1 MSGTDFISP
10 HAQAE
15 AAAEILRTTVA
26 VRERA
31 KQLLSRARQGE
42 SPWFIVDDGFLE
54 SAASEIVA
62 ATRRRYPKL
71 HIPLHSRWRHFEAG
85 GVDRKAQLDR
95 LLAHLPRPLR
105 GHAMIDLAFV
115 SVLLDAG
122 AGPEWKYVEP
132 ATGQTFTR
140 SEGLAV
146 ASFHAFVAG
155 LFSSDKDHPLRA
167 DSAGLR
173 GLVTDHLASAFQVS
187 EANPLVGR
195 RGACHPAQA
204 AGRGHVASNPKHSA
218 KTAGPAACSTTMI
231 SPLGPDVPPTADVTA
246 HDILS
251 EILMTLS
258 GIWPSGNSIATVP
271 LGDCW
276 RHSAVRGEGLS
287 DGWMPFHKLSQWLTY
302 SLIEPFEWSGV
313 TVLKLDELTALPE
326 YRNGGLLIDS
336 GLLRL
341 RDESAAQEIWQPG
354 DEIVVEWRALTVA
367 LMDEVAHAV
376 RHAAAI
382 ERSAAAA
389 GLRAGRRHL
398 GRRARAG
405 AAASQRP
412 AAAARWSATG
422 RCFEEQQG
430 NKNGQPPPDRTSA
443 GTAQAHVDAQEGGQH
458 QQLPAPAQRAGDADG
473 LRSDARHG
481 RCRKSRSRRR
491 WRR

>member
-1 MSGTDFISP
+1 MSGTDFVSH

-15 AAAEILRTTVA
+15 AAAAILRTTAA
-26 VRERA
+26 VRDRA
-31 KQLLSRARQGE
+31 RQLLSRARQGE
-42 SPWFIVDDGFLE
+42 STWFVVDDGFLD
-54 SAASEIVA
+54 SAASEVVA

-85 GVDRKAQLDR
+85 GVDRKAELDR

-115 SVLLDAG
+115 SVLLDGG

-155 LFSSDKDHPLRA
+155 LFSSDKDHPLQA

-187 EANPLVGR
+187 EANPLVGIAERAILLR
-195 RGACHPAQA
+195 RLGEAMSEQPEAFGAD
-204 AGRGHVASNPKHSA
+204 GRPSGLFD
-218 KTAGPAACSTTMI
+218 TMI

-313 TVLKLDELTALPE
+313 TVLRLDELTALPE

-341 RDESAAQEIWQPG
+341 RDGSEARDIWQPG

-367 LMDEVAHAV
+367 LMDELARAV
-376 RHAAAI
+376 RLQLGLSESQLPLACVM
-382 ERSAAAA
+382 EGGTWAA
-389 GLRAGRRHL
+389 GREL
-398 GRRARAG
+398 
-405 AAASQRP
+405 
-412 AAAARWSATG
+412 
-422 RCFEEQQG
+422 
-430 NKNGQPPPDRTSA
+430 
-443 GTAQAHVDAQEGGQH
+443 
-458 QQLPAPAQRAGDADG
+458 AQRHRGGLPPLRVASDG
-473 LRSDARHG
+473 TVF
-481 RCRKSRSRRR
+481 
-491 WRR
+491 